1 MKIIGIIGIIGIK
14 RKVKI
19 YYAKII
25 ILRTDFTLR
34 YCLSL
39 ENKNKKCINRNNRNN
54 IARDNGYCYK
64 RK

>member
-25 ILRTDFTLR
+25 ILRTNSTLR

-39 ENKNKKCINRNNRNN
+39 ENKNTNVDRNN
-54 IARDNGYCYK
+54 I
-64 RK
+64 